1 MSCQKS
7 RSRWAPLR
15 WALVTTVAIVAEPSF
30 AQTPTDPVAIRL
42 KQQGD
47 VAIESGKFED
57 ALRSYS
63 KALAVEP
70 SPALHYNRGR
80 ALQAL
85 GRNAEAL
92 DEFEQFE
99 NSGSSEL
106 KAAVPDLAEMVIFVR
121 AQISEVTVQCA
132 VPGAL
137 LHVQG
142 KSLSLPLS
150 KPLRFDPATVDF
162 EVVVTGYEPWHTRLT
177 LSRSERRELVAQP
190 KQQDL
195 RGTLTVTSQ
204 ALGASVSVDGKTA
217 GTVPVEI
224 RLDSGEHILTLSHHD
239 YQTASSHF
247 VLQPREHRSLT
258 LNLEQL
264 PHWYER
270 WWFWTGVGAAVT
282 TGVVVG
288 IAMSTEKSPAKGDIP
303 PGQITSPLILHFK

>member
-1 MSCQKS
+1 MVRRRS
-7 RSRWAPLR
+7 RSS
-15 WALVTTVAIVAEPSF
+15 WALLRCALITTVALVAESSH
-30 AQTPTDPVAIRL
+30 AQTPTDPVAVRL

-47 VAIESGKFED
+47 SAIESGKFEE
-57 ALRSYS
+57 ALLAYS
-63 KALAVEP
+63 KALTVEP

-99 NSGSSEL
+99 NTGSSEL
-106 KAAVPDLAEMVIFVR
+106 KAAVPGLAAMVTFVR

-142 KSLSLPLS
+142 KSFPLPLS

-162 EVVVTGYEPWHTRLT
+162 EVVLSGYEPWRTRLT
-177 LSRSERRELVAQP
+177 LSRSEKRELVAQL

-195 RGTLTVTSQ
+195 QGTLAVTSQ
-204 ALGASVSVDGKTA
+204 ALGASVSVDGKRV

-224 RLDSGEHILTLSHHD
+224 KLDSGEHTLTLTHHD
-239 YQTASSHF
+239 YQTASSRF
-247 VLQPREHRSLT
+247 VLQPRENRSLA

-288 IAMSTEKSPAKGDIP
+288 IAMSTEKAPAKGDIP